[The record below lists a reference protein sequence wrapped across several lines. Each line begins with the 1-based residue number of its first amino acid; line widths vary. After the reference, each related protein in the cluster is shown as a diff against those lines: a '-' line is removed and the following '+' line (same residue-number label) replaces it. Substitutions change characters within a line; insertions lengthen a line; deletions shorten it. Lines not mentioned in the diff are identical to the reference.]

1 MTTGPGQST
10 RAALPSWIVILGEAA
25 RRFILRPETTAL
37 AAVIV
42 LFIIFSILSPGL
54 FPTKETYISV
64 MSVAAELGILSI
76 GVTLLMIGGH
86 FDLSVGAV
94 LGLTSYIVVVLMR
107 DFRVPPIVAAPAAVA
122 AGAVLGAL
130 NGAIVV
136 RFRIHSFVVT
146 LGTML
151 IWRGVLIALTGGF
164 PMTVAIPPA
173 FKAIMAGPLLDGF
186 RMSMLWFFV
195 IGVLGTFLLLGTKF
209 GNWIQA
215 RGQNEQA
222 ARNLGVP
229 VDRTTVGLFALT
241 SALAAVVGVIQVA
254 RFSSVDALRGE
265 GMELQ
270 AVAVTVIGGTLL
282 SGGYGSVFGTV
293 LGAITFGMIQVG
305 LVLAG
310 APGHFFRTLTG
321 LIVVG
326 AVILNTDVAR
336 RMARSRPLR
345 GFYRGSEA
353 ADAAITAT
361 APLSAE
367 QKAEE
372 NRARDG
378 AARSRGSREA
388 QTISVTSQPPTDQD
402 GDRSATSG
410 PDELYPL
417 PRRIEPI
424 PPDAVPI
431 IEAAKIS
438 KAFGPTTALVDVSLK
453 AYPGRILALLG
464 DNGAGKSTL
473 IKILCG
479 VFPPDRGELRFRGK
493 PVTFTNPAQARKVGI
508 ATVFQDLAVCEL
520 LSITR
525 NVVLGRE
532 PEKGFGP
539 FRWLDLRR
547 AEGMTR
553 SAFNQLGV
561 RWERRFDER
570 GVNISGGERQ
580 SLAIARAMFF
590 GSSLLILDEPTSAL
604 AVRQAARVLDHIA
617 RARDQGQAIILIT
630 HNFLHALSVADDLTV
645 LVQGRVAAHFRRDEI
660 ELDALTDLV
669 ARVG

>member
-1 MTTGPGQST
+1 MRVGPGQST
-10 RAALPSWIVILGEAA
+10 RTAQPSRIVILGEAA
-25 RRFILRPETTAL
+25 RRFMLRPETTAL

-54 FPTKETYISV
+54 FPAKETYISV

-107 DFRVPPIVAAPAAVA
+107 DFGMPPIVAAPAAVA
-122 AGAVLGAL
+122 AGAVLGTI

-173 FKAIMAGPLLDGF
+173 FKATMAGLLLDGF

-195 IGVLGTFLLLGTKF
+195 IAAFGTFLLVRTRF

-229 VDRTTVGLFALT
+229 VDRTTVVLFALT
-241 SALAAVVGVIQVA
+241 SAIAAVVGVIQVA

-282 SGGYGSVFGTV
+282 SGGYGSVIGTV

-336 RMARSRPLR
+336 RMTRSRPLR
-345 GFYRGSEA
+345 GFHRSSEA
-353 ADAAITAT
+353 ADAAIAAT
-361 APLSAE
+361 APLSTE
-367 QKAEE
+367 QKPEE
-372 NRARDG
+372 NRAKHGMSRPEDREK
-378 AARSRGSREA
+378 ARS
-388 QTISVTSQPPTDQD
+388 
-402 GDRSATSG
+402 
-410 PDELYPL
+410 
-417 PRRIEPI
+417 
-424 PPDAVPI
+424 
-431 IEAAKIS
+431 
-438 KAFGPTTALVDVSLK
+438 
-453 AYPGRILALLG
+453 
-464 DNGAGKSTL
+464 
-473 IKILCG
+473 
-479 VFPPDRGELRFRGK
+479 
-493 PVTFTNPAQARKVGI
+493 
-508 ATVFQDLAVCEL
+508 
-520 LSITR
+520 
-525 NVVLGRE
+525 
-532 PEKGFGP
+532 
-539 FRWLDLRR
+539 
-547 AEGMTR
+547 
-553 SAFNQLGV
+553 
-561 RWERRFDER
+561 
-570 GVNISGGERQ
+570 
-580 SLAIARAMFF
+580 
-590 GSSLLILDEPTSAL
+590 
-604 AVRQAARVLDHIA
+604 
-617 RARDQGQAIILIT
+617 
-630 HNFLHALSVADDLTV
+630 
-645 LVQGRVAAHFRRDEI
+645 
-660 ELDALTDLV
+660 
-669 ARVG
+669 

>member
-1 MTTGPGQST
+1 M
-10 RAALPSWIVILGEAA
+10 
-25 RRFILRPETTAL
+25 LRPETTAL

-42 LFIIFSILSPGL
+42 LVIIFSLLSPNL
-54 FPTKETYISV
+54 FPTKETYISL
-64 MSVAAELGILSI
+64 MSVAAELGILST

-94 LGLTSYIVVVLMR
+94 LGLTSYIAVALMR
-107 DFRVPPIVAAPAAVA
+107 DLGIPPIVAAPAAVVG
-122 AGAVLGAL
+122 GALLGAL

-151 IWRGVLIALTGGF
+151 IWRGVLISFTGGF
-164 PMTVAIPPA
+164 PKTVAIPPG
-173 FKAIMAGPLLDGF
+173 FKAIMVGPELGGF

-195 IGVLGTFLLLGTKF
+195 IGALGTFLLVGTRF

-229 VDRTTVGLFALT
+229 VDRTTIVLFALT
-241 SALAAVVGVIQVA
+241 SALAAVAGVIQVA

-282 SGGYGSVFGTV
+282 SGGYGSVIGTV
-293 LGAITFGMIQVG
+293 LGAVTFGMIQVG

-345 GFYRGSEA
+345 GFQRGSEA
-353 ADAAITAT
+353 ADAAITAN
-361 APLSAE
+361 PSLSAE

-372 NRARDG
+372 SRAHDVMG
-378 AARSRGSREA
+378 FRGHRKDE
-388 QTISVTSQPPTDQD
+388 IM
-402 GDRSATSG
+402 SATSQS
-410 PDELYPL
+410 PMDQATARSAIDSTDDLHTR

-424 PPDAVPI
+424 PPGTVPV
-431 IEAAKIS
+431 IEVSKVS

-453 AYPGRILALLG
+453 AYAGRILALLG

-473 IKILCG
+473 IKILSG
-479 VFPPDRGELRFRGK
+479 VFPPDRGELRVGGK
-493 PVTFTNPAQARKVGI
+493 PVAFSNPAQARQLGI

-532 PEKGFGP
+532 PQKGFGP
-539 FRWLDLRR
+539 FRWLDLKR
-547 AEGMTR
+547 AEEMTR
-553 SAFNQLGV
+553 SAFNQLSV
-561 RWERRFDER
+561 RWERGFDER

-617 RARDQGQAIILIT
+617 RARDQGQAVILIT
-630 HNFLHALSVADDLTV
+630 HNFRHALSVADDLTV
-645 LVQGRVAAHFRRDEI
+645 LVQGCVAAHFRRDEI
-660 ELDALTDLV
+660 ELDELTDLV